1 MSPRQKEN
9 NTMIFALLGFFL
21 SQEYHGYELIKY
33 IQSTPEFNKIWSLK
47 TSLFYGYLEKLYEG
61 GYLSLE
67 VREGENSPDRKVY
80 HLTDHGKQKVLE
92 WMVEPV
98 KHGREMRQEFLAKL
112 FFALRNKEN
121 IAVILINNQ
130 KHECETWLSNIEK
143 HRNSENNLS
152 EELIYQ
158 YRIRQI
164 NAMIEWLSYVED
176 TV

>member
-1 MSPRQKEN
+1 MSPRLKEN

-21 SQEYHGYELIKY
+21 GQEYHGYELIKL

-47 TSLFYGYLEKLYEG
+47 TSLFYGYLEKLFEG

-67 VREGENSPDRKVY
+67 VRESENSPDRKVY
-80 HLTDHGKQKVLE
+80 QLTERGKQKVLE

-121 IAVILINNQ
+121 FSKILINNQ
-130 KHECETWLSNIEK
+130 KYECEKWLNDIEN
-143 HRNSENNLS
+143 HRSSENNRS
-152 EELIYQ
+152 EELIFQ

-164 NAMIEWLSYVED
+164 NAMIEWLCYVED